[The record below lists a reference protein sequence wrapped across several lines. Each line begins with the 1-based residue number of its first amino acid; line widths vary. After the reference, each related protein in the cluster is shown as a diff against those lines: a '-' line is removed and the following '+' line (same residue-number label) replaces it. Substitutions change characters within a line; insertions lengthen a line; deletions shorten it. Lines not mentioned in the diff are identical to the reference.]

1 MLSIKERMPFYVLN
15 MVPITRIKNMKHTA
29 IMITMFNGVKDRAS
43 FYRLWRFLVRKYLK
57 TRAKT
62 EKT

>member
-1 MLSIKERMPFYVLN
+1 MPFYVLK